1 MGKYKDKN
9 GTTKVGDFLRGVK
22 DVAPDILN
30 LAGNITGIEVLGV
43 LGDKIK
49 GSDTLT
55 PIEKETALHLLEM
68 DMAELKDVQSAR
80 NMYSSTDH
88 DLADYV
94 AKRVIN
100 YNLWVVLIAIIIEII
115 SVIFIDDKV
124 LIAII
129 SGAIGSATTALLQE
143 RQQVISF
150 LFGSSRGSKEKTDLM
165 KK

>member
-1 MGKYKDKN
+1 
-9 GTTKVGDFLRGVK
+9 
-22 DVAPDILN
+22 
-30 LAGNITGIEVLGV
+30 
-43 LGDKIK
+43 
-49 GSDTLT
+49 
-55 PIEKETALHLLEM
+55 
-68 DMAELKDVQSAR
+68 MAELKDVQSAR

-100 YNLWVVLIAIIIEII
+100 YNLWVVLMAIVIEII
-115 SVIFIDDKV
+115 SVIFINDKV

>member
-22 DVAPDILN
+22 DIAPDILE

-55 PIEKETALHLLEM
+55 PIEKETALHLLKM
-68 DMAELKDVQSAR
+68 DMAELKDIQSAR

-100 YNLWVVLIAIIIEII
+100 YNLWVVLIAIVIEII